1 MLPLVSTQPGPG
13 PLPALGSAVD
23 LTVGGYKF
31 PVKGPQPH
39 ADVSREDPSLLC
51 WPPPGFGPRDPG
63 SEKARV
69 GRDEGR

>member
-1 MLPLVSTQPGPG
+1 MG
-13 PLPALGSAVD
+13 AVVRQGYVGT
-23 LTVGGYKF
+23 LCTFHSILGGYKF